1 VDAMVPVNLLQVGKG
16 LDGAPA
22 PVNILWQAPDSVA
35 FVARGREGRSEFHTD
50 PSDEVM
56 YMIKGEMNLHYL
68 TPDGEEKVAVLREGD
83 VIYCPAGTPHS
94 PRFAP
99 DAYLFVMERARRG
112 AEEDRFQWYCPQCK
126 SQIYQIS
133 AHVSDYNQDP
143 VSRAYDEFYSAE
155 TNRTCASCGHV
166 APGRPGVPAAR

>member
-1 VDAMVPVNLLQVGKG
+1 MDEMKAVDLGQVMSSIRASGR
-16 LDGAPA
+16 PNT
-22 PVNILWQAPDSVA
+22 VLWQAPDSVA

-68 TPDGEEKVAVLREGD
+68 TPSGEEKIAVLHEGD

-99 DAYLFVMERARRG
+99 DAYLLVLERQRR
-112 AEEDRFQWYCPQCK
+112 ADEEDRFHWYCPNC
-126 SQIYQIS
+126 SSPLY
-133 AHVSDYNQDP
+133 HVAKHVADYREDP
-143 VSRAYDEFYSAE
+143 LSRAYDELYGTE
-155 TNRTCASCGHV
+155 THRTCARC
-166 APGRPGVPAAR
+166 

>member
-68 TPDGEEKVAVLREGD
+68 LPSGEEKVAVLHEGD
-83 VIYCPAGTPHS
+83 VIYCPAGIPHS

-99 DAYLFVMERARRG
+99 DAYLLVLERQRR
-112 AEEDRFQWYCPQCK
+112 ADEEDRFHWYCPSCG
-126 SQIYQIS
+126 SQLF
-133 AHVSDYNQDP
+133 HVAKHVADYREDP
-143 VSRAYDEFYSAE
+143 VSRAYDEFYGTE
-155 TNRTCASCGHV
+155 THRTCASCGHV
-166 APGRPGVPAAR
+166 APPRPGT